1 MIHNLVVVL
10 FGVTLLY
17 ISTTSRLGG
26 YVKVLSVQGFLLFLF
41 ALSHAGTLKLGHTLI
56 LGFETLV
63 VKAVVTPL
71 FIHYIIEKLEIKRV
85 TEPYV
90 DNFVSLIA
98 TTTVISLSF
107 ILSVALRNAGA
118 GVDVLTFSIS
128 ISAVVVG
135 LLIVITNAK
144 LITHVM
150 GFLVLENGVFMM
162 SLSLASEVPVVVE
175 AGVLLD
181 VFMGV
186 FLMGIFLNR
195 MKSTF
200 ESSDVTL
207 LRRLKD

>member
-17 ISTTSRLGG
+17 ISTTSRLGA
-26 YVKVLSVQGFLLFLF
+26 YIKVLSVQGLLLFLF
-41 ALSHAGTLKLGHTLI
+41 SLSHAGNMKLGHTMI
-56 LGFETLV
+56 LAFETLV
-63 VKAVVTPL
+63 VKAAVTPL
-71 FIHYIIEKLEIKRV
+71 FIHYIIEKLDIKRV
-85 TEPYV
+85 TEPYI
-90 DNFVSLIA
+90 DNFISLIVA
-98 TTTVISLSF
+98 TAIISVSF
-107 ILSVALRNAGA
+107 VLSVALRNAGS

-128 ISAVVVG
+128 ISAVVIG
-135 LLIVITNAK
+135 LFIVITNQK

>member
-1 MIHNLVVVL
+1 MIHNSVVVL

-26 YVKVLSVQGFLLFLF
+26 YVKILSIQGILLFLF
-41 ALSHAGTLKLGHTLI
+41 SLSHAETLKLGHTLI
-56 LGFETLV
+56 LTFETLV
-63 VKAVVTPL
+63 VKAIVVPV
-71 FIHYIIEKLEIKRV
+71 FIHYIIIKLDIRRV
-85 TEPYV
+85 TEPYI
-90 DNFVSLIA
+90 DNFLSLIVA
-98 TTTVISLSF
+98 TIIISISF
-107 ILSVALRNAGA
+107 VLSVALRNAGA
-118 GVDVLTFSIS
+118 EVDVLTFSIS
-128 ISAVVVG
+128 ISAVVIG
-135 LLIVITNAK
+135 LFIVITNQK

-162 SLSLASEVPVVVE
+162 SLSLASEVPVIVE

-200 ESSDVTL
+200 ESSDVS
-207 LRRLKD
+207 RLTRLTD